1 MRRKTWALSAL
12 AATVLVA
19 GGAGAAWYVVHQRTG
34 DIHRGGELPFT
45 LTTTTSPSTGTSG
58 NDGKHSTDAGPP
70 WPVYGR
76 TPARTR
82 DASDISGVAPPFRGE
97 WKDRTGFLE
106 YPPSYRDGVLYL
118 ASNNGFV
125 SARTVNTGQVLWSF
139 RVPAGITGEPAIAG
153 NRLFFG
159 GRDHVVYALGAR
171 TGHVVWRHRVGD
183 EIESSP
189 AFGHGE
195 VYLSDIGGHMRAFDM
210 ATGRIEWTFTASGPV
225 KHGPALADGKLF
237 FGDYG
242 GVMYSVDAA
251 TGKLVWR
258 HATHGLASGFSSGN
272 FYSTPAVAY
281 GRVYIGNTDGKVY
294 AFEEG
299 DGQIAWTYTMP
310 YWAYGSPGVWNGRV
324 YATSYDGTFAALSA
338 RTGQLLW
345 RHKLPY
351 KTTASPTII
360 GRLVYV
366 GDLGAGP
373 GDHGH
378 VTAFDAVSGQRRWFF
393 NDGKYSTVIAADGR
407 LIVAGVSHL
416 YALLPRTAP

>member
-19 GGAGAAWYVVHQRTG
+19 GGAGAAWWVVHQRTG

-45 LTTTTSPSTGTSG
+45 LTTTSTNTSTSG
-58 NDGKHSTDAGPP
+58 KDGKHATDAGPA

-76 TPARTR
+76 TVARTR
-82 DASDISGVAPPFRGE
+82 DASDITDVAPPFRGE
-97 WKDRTGFLE
+97 WKDGTGFLE
-106 YPPSYRDGVLYL
+106 YPPSYRDGILYL

-125 SARTVNTGQVLWSF
+125 SARTVNTGKVLWSF
-139 RVPAGITGEPAIAG
+139 RVPVGVTGEPAVAR
-153 NRLFFG
+153 NRVFVG
-159 GRDHVVYALGAR
+159 GRDRVVYALGAR
-171 TGHVVWRHRVGD
+171 TGHVVWRRKMGD

-189 AFGHGE
+189 AYGHGKL
-195 VYLSDIGGHMRAFDM
+195 YMSDIGGHVRALDVD
-210 ATGRIEWTFTASGPV
+210 TGRVEWTFTASGPV
-225 KHGPALADGKLF
+225 KHGPALAEGRLF
-237 FGDYG
+237 FGDYS
-242 GVMYSVDAA
+242 GVMYCLDAV

-281 GRVYIGNTDGKVY
+281 GRVYIGNTDDKVY
-294 AFEEG
+294 AFEAS

-373 GDHGH
+373 GEHGH
-378 VTAFDAVSGQRRWFF
+378 VTAFDAVSGRRRWFF
-393 NDGKYSTVIAADGR
+393 NDGKYSTVIAAGGR